1 MAIISCP
8 SCSKKVSDKAA
19 VCDSCGFM
27 LGAHDSDSLARK
39 ASAKRSMRLNQ
50 LVSHQMLAIL
60 LFIAGIGGT
69 FYDWQQVQG
78 WQFMPYVSMAVA
90 ILSFVWYLVTRARI
104 YILKRQR

>member
-8 SCSKKVSDKAA
+8 SCNKKVSDKAA
-19 VCDSCGFM
+19 VCDACGFM
-27 LGAHDSDSLARK
+27 LGAHDSDSLVRK
-39 ASAKRSMRLNQ
+39 ASAKRSMRVNQ

-78 WQFMPYVSMAVA
+78 WQFMPHVSMAVA